1 VHDRLGDRVGYFP
14 RNQEEL
20 EEMANARV
28 PDEFIFCR
36 DANTYRVESRESRR
50 PSARQPQLP
59 PWCPE
64 GLTRTQKRRLQRK
77 RREDFSKGENS
88 GKSGDQQPNPKGEGP
103 SADVNMVFM
112 LPMEF
117 LAPSSDDEELD
128 FSDQIAQLALDPMTT
143 IFEKSADN
151 KRQHLKA
158 LFVKGRVDGQPMT
171 KILVDG
177 GAAINIMPYA
187 VYRKLGKGDQDL
199 TKTDMMLKDFE
210 GNVSPVKW
218 AICVELT
225 IGSKTLPTVISGK
238 CAYNLLLGRDWIHA
252 NCCIP
257 STMHQCLVQCV
268 GDKIEIVPGDS
279 SYVIASA
286 EVDTYERTRCISGEI
301 WEKDFLKVA
310 DYEIPPIQAVGSDEE
325 F

>member
-1 VHDRLGDRVGYFP
+1 MQREQ
-14 RNQEEL
+14 QEEL
-20 EEMANARV
+20 NSEEYSSKSEN
-28 PDEFIFCR
+28 
-36 DANTYRVESRESRR
+36 
-50 PSARQPQLP
+50 RQQSDH
-59 PWCPE
+59 
-64 GLTRTQKRRLQRK
+64 KVK
-77 RREDFSKGENS
+77 
-88 GKSGDQQPNPKGEGP
+88 GP

-117 LAPSSDDEELD
+117 LAPFRDDEELNLP
-128 FSDQIAQLALDPMTT
+128 SQIAQLALDSTT
-143 IFEKSADN
+143 AMFEKPTDDE
-151 KRQHLKA
+151 RQHLKA
-158 LFVKGRVDGQPMT
+158 LFVKGRVDGQPMI
-171 KILVDG
+171 KILIDG

-187 VYRKLGKGDQDL
+187 VYRKLGKGNQDL

-210 GNVSPVKW
+210 GNVSPLKE

-225 IGSKTLPTVISGK
+225 IDSQTLLMTFFVISGK
-238 CAYNLLLGRDWIHA
+238 GAYNLLLGRDWIHA

-257 STMHQCLVQCV
+257 STMHQCVVQWV

-286 EVDTYERTRCISGEI
+286 ESDTYERTRCISGEV

-310 DYEIPPIQAVGSDEE
+310 DYEIPPIQTVGSDEG

>member
-1 VHDRLGDRVGYFP
+1 
-14 RNQEEL
+14 
-20 EEMANARV
+20 
-28 PDEFIFCR
+28 
-36 DANTYRVESRESRR
+36 
-50 PSARQPQLP
+50 
-59 PWCPE
+59 
-64 GLTRTQKRRLQRK
+64 
-77 RREDFSKGENS
+77 
-88 GKSGDQQPNPKGEGP
+88 
-103 SADVNMVFM
+103 M

-128 FSDQIAQLALDPMTT
+128 FSDQRAQLALDPMTAV
-143 IFEKSADN
+143 FEKPADN
-151 KRQHLKA
+151 ERQHLKA

-177 GAAINIMPYA
+177 GAAINIMSYA

-199 TKTDMMLKDFE
+199 TKADMMLKDFE
-210 GNVSPVKW
+210 GNMSPVKG

-225 IGSKTLPTVISGK
+225 IGSKTLPTTFFVISGK
-238 CAYNLLLGRDWIHA
+238 GAYNLLLGRDWIHA

-257 STMHQCLVQCV
+257 STMHQCLVQWV

-286 EVDTYERTRCISGEI
+286 EADTYGRTRCISGEI
-301 WEKDFLKVA
+301 LEKDFLKVA
-310 DYEIPPIQAVGSDEE
+310 DYEIPPIQAVGSDKE